1 LGAVQGGATRALAA
15 RVRRGH
21 LSRSAQFGP
30 PLPRRVTPAA
40 NASSV
45 ISDAASDSRA
55 PSERTP
61 AARAGAVLF
70 RHRGWLPVPLLIGPL
85 LLPGEQRP
93 ATWLGGAV
101 LVALGEA
108 VRVAG
113 VAAAGTVTRRRS
125 REVQR
130 LVTYG
135 IFAWTRNPL
144 YVGNFL
150 AWLGVTVASGVLWFL
165 PITMLLFAIEY
176 SLIVRFEEGV
186 LESTFGDEYLAYKRR
201 TPRWLARPPRE
212 REQGPHDWADAW
224 RGERSTLVHYLA
236 LTLALVLKQMLR

>member
-1 LGAVQGGATRALAA
+1 M
-15 RVRRGH
+15 
-21 LSRSAQFGP
+21 
-30 PLPRRVTPAA
+30 TPAA
-40 NASSV
+40 NASPV
-45 ISDAASDSRA
+45 TPDVA
-55 PSERTP
+55 PSERTL
-61 AARAGAVLF
+61 AARIGAVLF
-70 RHRGWLPVPLLIGPL
+70 RHRGYLPVPLLIGPL
-85 LLPGEQRP
+85 FIPGTQR
-93 ATWLGGAV
+93 ASTWIGGAL

-150 AWLGVTVASGVLWFL
+150 AWLGVTIASGVLWFL
-165 PITMLLFAIEY
+165 PVTILLFAFEY

-201 TPRWLARPPRE
+201 TPRWVARPPAVRE
-212 REQGPHDWADAW
+212 RGPHAWADA
-224 RGERSTLVHYLA
+224 RRSERSTLVAYAAIAAALA
-236 LTLALVLKQMLR
+236 AKHALLR